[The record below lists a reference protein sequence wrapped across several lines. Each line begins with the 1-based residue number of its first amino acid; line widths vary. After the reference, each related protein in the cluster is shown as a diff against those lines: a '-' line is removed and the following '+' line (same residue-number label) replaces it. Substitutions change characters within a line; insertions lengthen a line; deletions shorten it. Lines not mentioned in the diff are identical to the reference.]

1 MLSSIYS
8 SWFWAAHAEQ
18 QFICQSFAAFNF
30 RLDWLG
36 QFLGSK
42 VGVGILIPPA
52 PLPEQSSHASRYSSF
67 QSDSI
72 QNASIQD
79 DAVFLSRLSFA
90 ANMLCRYIIFIY
102 TQARLVGSGQTQRQG
117 HLLDRRSLQ
126 IGKDRGGP
134 SSRYHLKQTRKY
146 TIEDDVSLRCPMY
159 YQSSPTKGVLI
170 QWFPFMFEYDRA
182 W

>member
-8 SWFWAAHAEQ
+8 SWFWAAHAEHH
-18 QFICQSFAAFNF
+18 FICESFAAFNF
-30 RLDWLG
+30 HLDWLG

-72 QNASIQD
+72 QHASIQD

-90 ANMLCRYIIFIY
+90 ANMP
-102 TQARLVGSGQTQRQG
+102 G
-117 HLLDRRSLQ
+117 LLDQGRHNVKDTCWIADLYRLGR
-126 IGKDRGGP
+126 IGRFGP

-146 TIEDDVSLRCPMY
+146 TIEDDVSLRCPMH